1 MEGITHHG
9 RLTPAEIGSDDVG
22 WRGIGRK
29 AERDGRTEGIC
40 LGKGHSDVVF
50 VLPKSRLFRSCEA
63 DVIAEACVG
72 DKWLELDR
80 DSLQGRPGI
89 PVQVG
94 IIGYGSVKNYHL
106 PAALSTHISVY
117 PF

>member
-1 MEGITHHG
+1 MSAGGALAG
-9 RLTPAEIGSDDVG
+9 RPSGMAALRASAEAKD
-22 WRGIGRK
+22 
-29 AERDGRTEGIC
+29 T
-40 LGKGHSDVVF
+40 VVMSSSCF
-50 VLPKSRLFRSCEA
+50 QSPDCCAPCEA
-63 DVIAEACVG
+63 NVIAEACVG